1 MSEAR
6 TIELQCASPSSID
19 DAVQTG
25 LRKCAETFGEIRGAL
40 VDRIAVVTAP
50 DGRVQEWRVD
60 LRVSFVAG

>member
-6 TIELQCASPSSID
+6 TIEVQCASPESVD

-25 LRKCAETFGEIRGAL
+25 LRKCAETVGNIRGAQL
-40 VDRIAVVTAP
+40 DRIAVVTNP
-50 DGRVQEWRVD
+50 DGSVQEWRVD